1 MSEVGDHF
9 LNNTADRVMF
19 GKDPYGTPGYT
30 VHTSVL
36 QGNSSN
42 WHADMTFE
50 STPNL
55 TWYKISN
62 KGTDYAYTT
71 FKKGV
76 RTEFTKNRPGTSIRF
91 IKGEPTFDRNAPM
104 LRMTFTTTTYG
115 LTQDKKINGKD
126 KNVHK
131 EHVFYYGSWC
141 GDGVVDSQFGEKYDD
156 GINNGKPGYASTDCQ
171 KKDSPPSNAI
181 CDGASNGVPTYTAP
195 TTNLCKNGSPS
206 AVTEVN
212 GKFTW
217 TCGGVNGGANVSC
230 EAPKKMDA
238 VCGTAD
244 GKIFS
249 TAPTTNLCAIGTST
263 PLTGNNP
270 YKWVC
275 QGISGGKNIEC
286 ATKPNTPNNVCHQ
299 TFDKKVRVGYSYE
312 FWDAYNNNQSHPVT
326 LKGFSVDFRE
336 NYGDDMNRDGK
347 FTFDKFDWVPPYKVG
362 AQIPPHTKNA
372 KIIQTTERYRISAAP
387 KKRMKDNIYIEYN
400 VQVE

>member
-1 MSEVGDHF
+1 M
-9 LNNTADRVMF
+9 
-19 GKDPYGTPGYT
+19 YT
-30 VHTSVL
+30 IL
-36 QGNSSN
+36 
-42 WHADMTFE
+42 
-50 STPNL
+50 
-55 TWYKISN
+55 
-62 KGTDYAYTT
+62 
-71 FKKGV
+71 KKGV
-76 RTEFTKNRPGTSIRF
+76 RTDFTKNRDGTSLRF
-91 IKGEPTFDRNAPM
+91 LKGEPTFDRNAPM
-104 LRMTFTTTTYG
+104 LRLTFETTTYG
-115 LTQDKKINGKD
+115 FTADGKINGKD
-126 KNVHK
+126 KSVHK
-131 EHVFYYGSWC
+131 EHIFYYGSWC

-217 TCGGVNGGANVSC
+217 TCGGVNGGENVSC

-286 ATKPNTPNNVCHQ
+286 ATKPNTPNNICHQ

-362 AQIPPHTKNA
+362 AQIPPRTKDA

>member
-1 MSEVGDHF
+1 M
-9 LNNTADRVMF
+9 LR
-19 GKDPYGTPGYT
+19 
-30 VHTSVL
+30 L
-36 QGNSSN
+36 
-42 WHADMTFE
+42 TFE
-50 STPNL
+50 
-55 TWYKISN
+55 
-62 KGTDYAYTT
+62 
-71 FKKGV
+71 
-76 RTEFTKNRPGTSIRF
+76 
-91 IKGEPTFDRNAPM
+91 
-104 LRMTFTTTTYG
+104 TTTYG
-115 LTQDKKINGKD
+115 FTADGKINGKD
-126 KNVHK
+126 KSVHK
-131 EHVFYYGSWC
+131 EHIFYYGSWC

-212 GKFTW
+212 GKFIW
-217 TCGGVNGGANVSC
+217 TCGGVNGGDNVSC
-230 EAPKKMDA
+230 EAPKKIDA

-286 ATKPNTPNNVCHQ
+286 ATKPNTPNNICHQ

-312 FWDAYNNNQSHPVT
+312 FWDAYNNNKSHPVT

-347 FTFDKFDWVPPYKVG
+347 FTFDKFDWVSPYKVG
-362 AQIPPHTKNA
+362 AQIPPRTKDA

-400 VQVE
+400 VRVE